1 MRVVRNL
8 RTTSLVPMPTFTE
21 PVAPAA
27 EAAASRPGAAPQLP
41 GPGRYPVPDH
51 HHKHVV
57 ERVWD
62 GDVWTADFAPA
73 AAGTRLPHYRRHLLG
88 FLRGSGW
95 KLALSLVLC
104 LGIASALWAHDRH
117 ASTVSGIQLLLPIF
131 SLAGAATTMLALLYF
146 LNRRVGFDRIA
157 PARRRE
163 IVKWGIVSAVIGFAL
178 AFGIE
183 VAIPLLVGSNLKD
196 AGWGGLAGP
205 AEESGKLLVPVI
217 LWIYGRY
224 RLPREGYLLVLVSA
238 CAFGVIEGFEYAL
251 GPDNWQANRPVME
264 ILHPVITGFVGAVA
278 WQAAWK
284 GRTIFT
290 GAAIGAWV
298 IAMLAHSTNDLLVLD
313 KSAVKATSSI
323 TAVVL
328 VVMYLL
334 QKHSARQL
342 VPPDKVGEVSP
353 RWRPA
358 APKHTADPA

>member
-1 MRVVRNL
+1 
-8 RTTSLVPMPTFTE
+8 MPTLTD
-21 PVAPAA
+21 PITPT
-27 EAAASRPGAAPQLP
+27 AAAAAPRADTGAPQLP

-51 HHKHVV
+51 HHKRVV

-62 GDVWTADFAPA
+62 GDVWTHDFAPA
-73 AAGTRLPHYRRHLLG
+73 GAGTRLPHYKRHLFG

-95 KLALSLVLC
+95 KLLLSLVLC

-117 ASTVSGIQLLLPIF
+117 AATVSGIQLLLPVF
-131 SLAGAATTMLALLYF
+131 SLAGALTTMLALLYF

-163 IVKWGIVSAVIGFAL
+163 IAKWGIASGAIGFAL

-183 VAIPLLVGSNLKD
+183 VGVPLLFGSTVKD
-196 AGWGGLAGP
+196 NGWSVLAGP
-205 AEESGKLLVPVI
+205 AEETGKLLVPVT

-224 RLPREGYLLVLVSA
+224 RLPREGYLLVLISA
-238 CAFGVIEGFEYAL
+238 CAFGVFEGFEYAF
-251 GPDNWQANRPVME
+251 GPDNWQVNRPVGE
-264 ILHPVITGFVGAVA
+264 ILHPLLTGFVAAVA

-284 GRTIFT
+284 GKTIFT
-290 GAAIGAWV
+290 GAALGAWA
-298 IAMLAHSTNDLLVLD
+298 IAMFAHSTNDFLVLD
-313 KSAVKATSSI
+313 KSAVKAASGI
-323 TAVVL
+323 TFFVV
-328 VVMYLL
+328 VGMYLL

-358 APKHTADPA
+358 APHHSA